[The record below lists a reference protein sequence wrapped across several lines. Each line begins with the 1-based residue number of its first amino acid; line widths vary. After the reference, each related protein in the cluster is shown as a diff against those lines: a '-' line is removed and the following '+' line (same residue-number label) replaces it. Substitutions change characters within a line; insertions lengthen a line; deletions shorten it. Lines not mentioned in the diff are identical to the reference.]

1 MHSEHKEAIK
11 LQKKEIPDR
20 GSGHKKVKNR
30 DDII

>member
-20 GSGHKKVKNR
+20 GSGHKKSKES
-30 DDII
+30 